1 MVRGS
6 PTIELMSCGL
16 LLQPRCRHAHQLA
29 GPHRPSGRRP
39 SRGDTPISIMSPG
52 GERHPCT
59 EISLGAH
66 AHPQVALVTVGEAP
80 MV

>member
-1 MVRGS
+1 MRGS

-16 LLQPRCRHAHQLA
+16 LLQPRCRHGHRLG

-39 SRGDTPISIMSPG
+39 SRGDTPISIMWPG
-52 GERHPCT
+52 GERRPST

-66 AHPQVALVTVGEAP
+66 AHPDVVRATVKGAP
-80 MV
+80 LA